1 VFIEQDVQLDVV
13 HGVLKSIKYAGQNI
27 QREADTHMHII
38 ENIIYKIWFLY
49 PTKFKNADV
58 EMEKAAENIQKVD
71 GRLQNLIKRSNTC
84 CLWTYF

>member
-1 VFIEQDVQLDVV
+1 MFIEQDVQLDVV

-38 ENIIYKIWFLY
+38 EN
-49 PTKFKNADV
+49 ADV

-84 CLWTYF
+84 CLWTIIFLELAVIAFIILWVF